1 MSPLKVLTRGY
12 AMTQDEKGNLVRSVG
27 QVAVGEKLTVS
38 LADGT
43 IHATIAEIKEN
54 CHESAK

>member
-1 MSPLKVLTRGY
+1 
-12 AMTQDEKGNLVRSVG
+12 MTQDENGNLVRSVG

-54 CHESAK
+54 CHESGK